1 MLKHVAVGRGTQ
13 NYTCD
18 ATNATAVPQPT
29 GAVAALFNASC
40 VAASYPDVLHV
51 LPGLA
56 LHFDLTDVL
65 PGGIDAAIAAT
76 DAASV
81 SDSEAEDDD
90 HDHDDDEGAGPSQRI
105 GPTNLDVSGLHFFTD
120 DGTPFFNLDT
130 TRQTL
135 GSIPCTK
142 TEGTDA
148 PTDAPRGLQDEGA
161 VPWLRLQAVEG
172 ATGGLQEVYRVETAG
187 GSPPASCQGMPDA
200 FQVQYAAEYVPPYPH
215 PPFSVTMVL

>member
-1 MLKHVAVGRGTQ
+1 MLKHVAIGRGTQ

-18 ATNATAVPQPT
+18 ASNATAVPKPT

-56 LHFDLTDVL
+56 LQFDLADVL

-76 DAASV
+76 ASV
-81 SDSEAEDDD
+81 SASDNDDDSDDDEDDD
-90 HDHDDDEGAGPSQRI
+90 ENEGPGRSQRI
-105 GPTNLDVSGLHFFTD
+105 GPTNLDVSGLHFFTG
-120 DGTPFFNLDT
+120 DGVPFFNLDT

-135 GSIPCTK
+135 GSLPCSK
-142 TEGTDA
+142 KEGTDA
-148 PTDAPRGLQDEGA
+148 PADAPRGHQDEGA

-172 ATGGLQEVYRVETAG
+172 ATRGLQEVYRVETAG
-187 GSPPASCQGMPDA
+187 GSAPASCQGMPDD
-200 FQVQYAAEYVPPYPH
+200 FQVQYAAE
-215 PPFSVTMVL
+215 